1 MYDALRLRASYFD
14 QYAESLLQM
23 VTTQF
28 QIACGRPWLWDLETF
43 TSLPTAIPNQS
54 GLYILLLETPPAAD
68 ARFGPTGLDIY
79 CGQGH
84 GDIKNGSV
92 WRGLPLRLKT
102 YEQQSREDSGK
113 LQALRQTRGETG
125 KTLHI
130 YLLCSLPGV
139 RAHARAVALVPDRL
153 RDPIAEKDL
162 RLDLSIM
169 ESTLVLLMGSMMS
182 KEGQAAFESPIRWHP
197 QSAEWARK
205 ARCSIAGLP
214 HPVGYG
220 ANRATPCSQFIYKE
234 SLPVYYE
241 TLYQHL

>member
-1 MYDALRLRASYFD
+1 MYDALRLRPSYFD
-14 QYAESLLQM
+14 QYTESLLQM

-162 RLDLSIM
+162 RLDLHYGIHFGSPHGVNDVQGRPSGIRVSHTLASSVSRVGTQGPLLNRWATTSRWLRGESSHTMQPIHIQRVSSSI
-169 ESTLVLLMGSMMS
+169 L
-182 KEGQAAFESPIRWHP
+182 
-197 QSAEWARK
+197 
-205 ARCSIAGLP
+205 
-214 HPVGYG
+214 
-220 ANRATPCSQFIYKE
+220 
-234 SLPVYYE
+234 
-241 TLYQHL
+241 